1 MKLNADPAKE
11 TSMAASDLHAH
22 AAALRTIEEQ
32 QARVNLAALYR
43 LFVHYGWTDLTY
55 THIAARV
62 PGEAGCYLINPY
74 GLLFEEIT
82 ASSLNKVEFSG
93 RVVSGQHPY
102 NKAGHLIHTSVL
114 QARPEINY
122 VIHSHTRAGAA
133 VSAMKCGLLPLSQ
146 HANVIRG
153 ILAYHPYAVAD
164 EGPEECERLVADLGG
179 NYLVILHNHGLLAC
193 GRSAGEAFLNHYFLE
208 MACEIQ
214 VDVLRSG
221 ESWIAPDDSVLE
233 ELAAWGRPRPKPWGD
248 KQWAAMLRLLD
259 RKDSSFRD

>member
-1 MKLNADPAKE
+1 MVAPDVHAN
-11 TSMAASDLHAH
+11 TASVYSS
-22 AAALRTIEEQ
+22 EEQ
-32 QARVNLAALYR
+32 EARVNLAALYR

-62 PGEAGCYLINPY
+62 GGEDDCYLINPY

-93 RVVSGQHPY
+93 SVVSGEHPY

-114 QARPEINY
+114 KARPEINF

-146 HANVIRG
+146 QANVIRG
-153 ILAYHPYAVAD
+153 TLAYHPYAVVD
-164 EGPEECERLVADLGG
+164 EGPEECARLVRDLGDKH
-179 NYLVILHNHGLLAC
+179 LMILNNHGLLAC
-193 GRSAGEAFLNHYFLE
+193 GRSAGEAFLYHYFLE

-221 ESWIAPDDSVLE
+221 EEWIAPDESVVE
-233 ELAAWGRPRPKPWGD
+233 ALAAWGGPRPKPWGD
-248 KQWAAMLRLLD
+248 KQWMAMLRLLD
-259 RKDSSFRD
+259 RKDPSYRN